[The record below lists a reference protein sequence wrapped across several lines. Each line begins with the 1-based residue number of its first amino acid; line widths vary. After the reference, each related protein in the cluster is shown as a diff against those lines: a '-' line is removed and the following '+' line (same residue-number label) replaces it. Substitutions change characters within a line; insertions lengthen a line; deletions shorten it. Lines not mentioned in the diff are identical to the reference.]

1 MLPYRPHPLIRN
13 GHLQTLL
20 VGLVEGPRPDNQTQ
34 LHYVDLGDGE
44 QMVVHE
50 ELGPTLSSDAP
61 LVVLVH
67 GLGGD
72 HSAAYLSRIAYQ
84 LRRRN
89 RLVWRVDLRGSGR
102 GFELAWRPANAGAS
116 SDLQAVIAKA
126 VEVHPNSPIFLV
138 GFSLS
143 GNIVLKLLGELSAGK
158 YPMDLG
164 ESGIQQA
171 LAIAPPIDLHDC
183 ADNMDRF
190 SRRLYTMYYV
200 KALQKQAQRKRE
212 LFEQWKQRPEEPSI
226 KTIRQFDERYTAPLS
241 GFRNATQYY
250 SESSSLQWLPNIQ
263 TPTEIILD
271 RDDPIV
277 TWSSHLK
284 ATFDPSK
291 VQFHH
296 TRHGGHMGYFGID
309 DQRQL
314 IRWLEYYVIQRVTNA
329 TFEPR

>member
-1 MLPYRPHPLIRN
+1 M
-13 GHLQTLL
+13 L
-20 VGLVEGPRPDNQTQ
+20 VGLVEGQRPANETQ

-44 QMVVHE
+44 QIVVHE
-50 ELGPTLSSDAP
+50 EHGPTIASDAP
-61 LVVLVH
+61 LVILVH

-72 HSAAYLSRIAYQ
+72 HSAPYLSRIAYQ

-116 SDLQAVIAKA
+116 GDLQAVLVKA
-126 VEVHPNSPIFLV
+126 AEVHPNSPIFIV

-143 GNIVLKLLGELSAGK
+143 GNIVLKLLGELAAGSF
-158 YPMDLG
+158 PINLHD
-164 ESGIQQA
+164 SGIQQA

-183 ADNMDRF
+183 ANNMDRF

-200 KALQKQAQRKRE
+200 KALQQQAQRKRD
-212 LFEQWKQRPEEPSI
+212 LFEQWQQRPTLPAI

-241 GFRNATQYY
+241 GFRDARDYY
-250 SESSSLQWLPNIQ
+250 NQSSSIQWLPNIQ
-263 TPTEIILD
+263 TPTEIIMD
-271 RDDPIV
+271 RHDPIV

-284 ATFDPSK
+284 AKYDPNK
-291 VQFHH
+291 VHFHH
-296 TRHGGHMGYFGID
+296 TRHGGHMGYFAMD

-314 IRWLEYYVIQRVTNA
+314 IRWLEYYVIQRVANA
-329 TFEPR
+329 TFEQR